1 MEKIFYYRHTNNEIY
16 GLKFKKV
23 LITLGGQ
30 IRHIKD
36 KKFEVLYVEAEVAVL
51 GTLTWARYGY
61 SNTLRVNHI
70 FDTLE
75 KAIRC
80 HNNSTLT
87 FNEKVNMGL
96 REEDV
101 FHVKPGFLWDCSAF
115 DTNFNI
121 PTHIFEVQ
129 GVNICYQPTIVY
141 HTWVWDG
148 ITAKERG
155 CLGCLKPQAGVPN
168 SYESLIYDL
177 VGKECIYNKDIVGYA
192 TREECVSA
200 NCIKVHLF

>member
-23 LITLGGQ
+23 LITLGGE
-30 IRHIKD
+30 IRHIEN

-129 GVNICYQPTIVY
+129 GHDICGQPTINY
-141 HTWVWDG
+141 RTWVWNG
-148 ITAKERG
+148 ITAKENSR
-155 CLGCLKPQAGVPN
+155 LGCLELPTGIPN
-168 SYESLIYDL
+168 SDRRLLYDL
-177 VGKECIYNKDIVGYA
+177 IGKECIYDKNIVGYA
-192 TREECVSA
+192 TREECVRA
-200 NCIKVHLF
+200 NCVKIHRF

>member
-16 GLKFKKV
+16 GLKFNKV
-23 LITLGGQ
+23 LITVGGE
-30 IRHIKD
+30 IRHIEN

-129 GVNICYQPTIVY
+129 GHDIYGQPTINY
-141 HTWVWDG
+141 RTWVWNG
-148 ITAKERG
+148 ITAKEKNR
-155 CLGCLKPQAGVPN
+155 LGCLELPTGIPN
-168 SYESLIYDL
+168 SDRRLLYDL
-177 VGKECIYNKDIVGYA
+177 IGKECIYDKNIVGYA
-192 TREECVSA
+192 TREECVRA
-200 NCIKVHLF
+200 NCVKIHRF